1 MSWEKCNDER
11 GASECRVRRFG
22 FGVWRSGFGVRSS
35 PFANRASESAPIVV
49 RPWPWFRN
57 TWTWGCS
64 HEGCSR
70 KPRSW
75 RDRTGKIRT
84 EHETLEPT
92 ARGKIGFMTAATE
105 GKALCSFGCSTVSLI
120 GVERSCFIVA
130 DSLYSSLTTPM
141 GSSQVSAAAPQ
152 VIIHSA

>member
-22 FGVWRSGFGVRSS
+22 VRGLAFGVHRS
-35 PFANRASESAPIVV
+35 PFANRASESAPVVV
-49 RPWPWFRN
+49 RPCPWFRN

-70 KPRSW
+70 KPRIR

-92 ARGKIGFMTAATE
+92 ARGKIGLMTVATE
-105 GKALCSFGCSTVSLI
+105 CKRCVLLAVQRLL
-120 GVERSCFIVA
+120 
-130 DSLYSSLTTPM
+130 
-141 GSSQVSAAAPQ
+141 
-152 VIIHSA
+152 